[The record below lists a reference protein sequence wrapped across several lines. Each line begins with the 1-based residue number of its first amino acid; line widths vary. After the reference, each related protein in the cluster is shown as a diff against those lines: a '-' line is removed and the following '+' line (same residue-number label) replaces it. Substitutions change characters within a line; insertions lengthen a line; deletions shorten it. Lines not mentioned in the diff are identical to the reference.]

1 MRTEPF
7 VNSKPGMRV
16 ISFRAC
22 FALKSA
28 LTFGTMKA
36 KMQTTSK
43 RNKSGCGAVHPGEE
57 IMKIRSMKL
66 VVCIREIASEQ
77 SKLCQQN
84 IGLGTIYLL
93 VNHLLQPTRTGFYAH
108 SDFLSGCEM
117 VLAFQICVVPRKSAA
132 AFPAFKL
139 RTRVALPLIPRNLP
153 LPNN

>member
-1 MRTEPF
+1 MHRMKTLIG
-7 VNSKPGMRV
+7 NKPQGAWWPSRNTSRRLRICQEKV
-16 ISFRAC
+16 SRRFARISADQER
-22 FALKSA
+22 
-28 LTFGTMKA
+28 
-36 KMQTTSK
+36 
-43 RNKSGCGAVHPGEE
+43 
-57 IMKIRSMKL
+57 KL

-139 RTRVALPLIPRNLP
+139 RTRVALHLIPRNRALHKTAVP
-153 LPNN
+153 LDSLRAPPHRCG